1 MAERGALPVL
11 TRLAGFAV
19 LPLLALVV
27 PFLLMPII
35 GTRVGPEG
43 WSSAI
48 AGQSIGTIASV
59 LVLWGWNVD
68 GTVQIAQAASE
79 DARAEVYARSVRTR
93 LLLSAV
99 VLPLAVVAAALV
111 ARPGF
116 GGEAAAMTVG
126 YGLLG
131 LSPAWYGIGAGRP
144 LLLGLYDTLPRFV
157 ATVASAPLLLAT
169 GSLWPFPV
177 LMAATTAV
185 TLWLFHR
192 RFAPGRPWFP
202 RRVGRTLAEL
212 AAQRHT
218 AGINLAGQVYAQ
230 TPTPIATATLPAL
243 ASGPLATTDA
253 LYRLGLFSAV
263 ALGNAFQGWTLERG
277 VADPRRR
284 HLAAI
289 AAHAALG
296 AAGVV
301 VLVVLGPPISPLLS
315 ADAAPATATLCL
327 AYGLAFAFLS
337 TATPLIR
344 NLLIPAGRQPL
355 VLRATLV
362 AAVLGLAVMLACG
375 LAGWAEGVA
384 AGMAA
389 SELAMLLMLLRPAL
403 RVLNEDAAGPGSPRG
418 DDA

>member
-1 MAERGALPVL
+1 M
-11 TRLAGFAV
+11 
-19 LPLLALVV
+19 

-35 GTRVGPEG
+35 GLLVGPEG

-68 GTVQIAQAASE
+68 GTVQIAQAATE
-79 DARAEVYARSVRTR
+79 DARAEVYARSMRTR
-93 LLLSAV
+93 LLLSVV
-99 VLPLAVVAAALV
+99 VLPAAVVVAALV

-116 GGEAAAMTVG
+116 VDEAAAMTLA

-144 LLLGLYDTLPRFV
+144 LLLGLYDTLPRFA

-169 GSLWPFPV
+169 RSLWPFPL
-177 LMAATTAV
+177 LMAASTAV
-185 TLWLFHR
+185 ALGLFQR

-202 RRVGRTLAEL
+202 RRVGQALADL
-212 AAQRHT
+212 AGQRHT

-263 ALGNAFQGWTLERG
+263 ALGNAFQGWTLEPG
-277 VADPRRR
+277 VADRRRR

-296 AAGVV
+296 VAGVV

-337 TATPLIR
+337 AATPLIR

-355 VLRATLV
+355 VLRATV
-362 AAVLGLAVMLACG
+362 AAALLGLGVMLGSG
-375 LAGWAEGVA
+375 LAGWVEGVA
-384 AGMAA
+384 FGMAA
-389 SELAMLLMLLRPAL
+389 SELAMLLMLTPPAL
-403 RVLNEDAAGPGSPRG
+403 RVLRSIGAESGRES
-418 DDA
+418 